1 MSSFLSYF
9 WKKATCIAQ
18 STCCFEKIC
27 RKSWLI
33 MTALVLPSVSD
44 VTWLSLPTEIPA
56 FSEELVSHC
65 KELMAQ
71 IILGCFYD
79 CISSKKLGLK

>member
-1 MSSFLSYF
+1 
-9 WKKATCIAQ
+9 
-18 STCCFEKIC
+18 
-27 RKSWLI
+27 